1 MKTIEDLKQ
10 DLQTQFGDLL
20 HAMHEHCEQLTIE
33 IAPENLLN
41 ICNILRDHE
50 AFNFE
55 QLIDVCGLDYLDYGK
70 AEWVT
75 DKATSTGFERAAMR
89 RQKVNI
95 LKRQG
100 PRFAVVYHLLSL
112 HHNQRLRIRVYTK
125 HEPYMVPSV
134 VSIWPSAN
142 WFERETY
149 DLFGILFDGHPD
161 LRRLLT
167 DYGFTG
173 YPLRKDFPVSGY
185 VQMRYD
191 ATEQR
196 VIYEK
201 VDVEPRVLVPKI
213 IRTDSRYLDPTT
225 EKGSN

>member
-10 DLQTQFGDLL
+10 NLQTQFGELI
-20 HAMHEHCEQLTIE
+20 HAMQEHCGQLTIE
-33 IAPENLLN
+33 VAPENLIK
-41 ICNILRDHE
+41 ICDVLRNHE

-55 QLIDVCGLDYLDYGK
+55 QLIDVCGVDYLDYGK
-70 AEWVT
+70 SEWVT
-75 DKATSTGFERAAMR
+75 EKATSTGFERAAAR
-89 RQKVNI
+89 RTKINV

-100 PRFAVVYHLLSL
+100 PRFAAVYQLLSL

-149 DLFGILFDGHPD
+149 DLYGILFDGHPD
-161 LRRLLT
+161 LRRILT

-173 YPLRKDFPVSGY
+173 HPFRKDFPLSGY

-191 ATEQR
+191 ATEAR

-201 VDVEPRVLVPKI
+201 VDIEPRILVPKI
-213 IRTDSRYLDPTT
+213 IRKDSRYVDPTT